1 MSFVKSYTAKNGKNA
16 VFEIKSAQSK
26 DSTVIKFPAFLTS
39 FTNSFSSN
47 WSEEQ
52 VYGRIDPI
60 GTFQGTKRTINIG
73 FDIIAYDIAEAR
85 SNINVINAVTDMLYP
100 SYNDVSVANFT
111 KKAEGQDDQLI
122 RSGNALILSKSPL
135 VEIKFANLIQ
145 EEGGFLLGWITAW
158 SANPVLEMGM
168 FTPNAGEFLPKVY
181 NATINFTPQHRKDL
195 AYNRDATVNA
205 KFPYDGGS

>member
-1 MSFVKSYTAKNGKNA
+1 MSFVKTYTAENGKNA

-26 DSTVIKFPAFLTS
+26 DSAVIKFPAFLTS

-47 WSEEQ
+47 WSKEH

-60 GTFQGTKRTINIG
+60 GTFQGTDRKISIG
-73 FDIIAYDIAEAR
+73 FDIIAYDVAEAR
-85 SNINVINAVTDMLYP
+85 SNINAINAVVDMLYP
-100 SYNDVSVANFT
+100 SYNDVSAGNFT
-111 KKAEGQDDQLI
+111 KKVEGQDDQLI

-145 EEGGFLLGWITAW
+145 EEGGFLLGWIESW

-168 FTPNAGEFLPKVY
+168 FTPNPGEFLPKVY
-181 NATINFTPQHRKDL
+181 NATIDFTPQHRKDL
-195 AYNRDATVNA
+195 AYNRDAGVNA